1 MAVKPRPPL
10 SPEAFQA
17 LTGVSDDTLARL
29 AAYVELLGKWQRRI
43 NLVGRATLADVWRRH
58 VLDSAQLLPLL
69 RADTGVVLDLG
80 SGAGFPGLVLAVMGT
95 APAQLVERNS
105 RKCAFL
111 QEVVRVTA
119 APAIVHN
126 CRIEDLRPF
135 AADVVTARALAPLEK
150 LLAHARPF
158 LAGGGLCLFLKGRT
172 AQRELTES
180 AKNWMMTV
188 TRIDSISDP
197 SGVILKLEDISPRH
211 G

>member
-29 AAYVELLGKWQRRI
+29 AAHVELLGKWQRRI
-43 NLVGRATLADVWRRH
+43 NLVGRGTLADVWRRH
-58 VLDSAQLLPLL
+58 VLDSAQLLALL

-80 SGAGFPGLVLAVMGT
+80 SGAGFPGLVLAIMGT
-95 APAQLVERNS
+95 APVQLVDRNG

-111 QEVVRVTA
+111 REVVRVTE
-119 APAIVHN
+119 APATVHD
-126 CRIEDLRPF
+126 CRIEDMEPF
-135 AADVVTARALAPLEK
+135 AADVVTARAFAPLDK
-150 LLAHARPF
+150 LVACAWPF
-158 LAGGGLCLFLKGRT
+158 VAGGGRCLFLKGRT
-172 AQRELTES
+172 VQRELTDSE
-180 AKNWMMTV
+180 KKWMMSV

>member
-1 MAVKPRPPL
+1 MAVKPRPAL
-10 SPEAFQA
+10 SPEGFQD
-17 LTGVSDDTLARL
+17 LTGVSDETLARL
-29 AAYVELLGKWQRRI
+29 TAYVELLGKWQRRI
-43 NLVGRATLADVWRRH
+43 NLVGRGTLADIWRRH
-58 VLDSAQLLPLL
+58 VLDSAQLLPLVPADA
-69 RADTGVVLDLG
+69 RAVLDLG

-95 APAQLVERNS
+95 APVQLVERNS

-111 QEVVRVTA
+111 REVVRATEA
-119 APAIVHN
+119 AASVHN
-126 CRIEDLRPF
+126 CRIEDLKPF
-135 AADVVTARALAPLEK
+135 AADVITARAVAPLEK
-150 LLAHARPF
+150 LLAHTRPF

-172 AQRELTES
+172 AQRELTDS

>member
-43 NLVGRATLADVWRRH
+43 NLVGRRTLADVWRRH

-69 RADTGVVLDLG
+69 PADTEVVLDLG
-80 SGAGFPGLVLAVMGT
+80 SGAGFPGLVLAVMGA
-95 APAQLVERNS
+95 APAQLVEANG

-111 QEVVRVTA
+111 REVVRVTA
-119 APAIVHN
+119 APAMVHN
-126 CRIEDLRPF
+126 CRIEDLKPF
-135 AADVVTARALAPLEK
+135 SADVITARALAPLEK
-150 LLAHARPF
+150 LLAYARPF
-158 LAGGGLCLFLKGRT
+158 LAGGGLCLFPKGRT

-180 AKNWMMTV
+180 AKNWMMAV
-188 TRIDSISDP
+188 TRIDSLSDP

>member
-10 SPEAFQA
+10 SPEAFKA

-29 AAYVELLGKWQRRI
+29 AAYMEVLGKWQRRI
-43 NLVGRATLADVWRRH
+43 NLVGRRTVADAWRRH

-69 RADTGVVLDLG
+69 PANAGTVLDMG

-95 APAQLVERNS
+95 APVRLVEANG

-111 QEVVRVTA
+111 REVVRATEA
-119 APAIVHN
+119 SAIVQN
-126 CRIEDLRPF
+126 CRIEDLEPF

-150 LLAHARPF
+150 LIAHARPF
-158 LAGGGLCLFLKGRT
+158 LAGGGLCLFLKGRM

-180 AKNWMMTV
+180 SKNWMMTV

>member
-1 MAVKPRPPL
+1 MTDVLKPQTAEQVLESVQWAAASETPLEISAGGSKRAFGRPCDAIVRL
-10 SPEAFQA
+10 
-17 LTGVSDDTLARL
+17 DL
-29 AAYVELLGKWQRRI
+29 AALSGIGLYEPAEL
-43 NLVGRATLADVWRRH
+43 
-58 VLDSAQLLPLL
+58 
-69 RADTGVVLDLG
+69 
-80 SGAGFPGLVLAVMGT
+80 VMGA
-95 APAQLVERNS
+95 APAQLVEANG

-111 QEVVRVTA
+111 REIVRVTE

-126 CRIEDLRPF
+126 CRIEDLKPF
-135 AADVVTARALAPLEK
+135 AADVITARAFASLDTLIAY
-150 LLAHARPF
+150 ARPF

-180 AKNWMMTV
+180 AKNWMMAV

>member
-43 NLVGRATLADVWRRH
+43 NLVGRGTLADVWRRH

-69 RADTGVVLDLG
+69 PADARAVLDLG

-111 QEVVRVTA
+111 REVVRVTEA
-119 APAIVHN
+119 AAIVHN
-126 CRIEDLRPF
+126 CRIEDLKPF
-135 AADVVTARALAPLEK
+135 AADVVTARAFAPLEK
-150 LLAHARPF
+150 LIACARPF
-158 LAGGGLCLFLKGRT
+158 LAGGGPCLFLKGRT
-172 AQRELTES
+172 AQRELTDS
-180 AKNWMMTV
+180 AKNWMMAV